1 MENLLE
7 VRNVKKS
14 YGQKNILDGVEFTLE
29 KGKVLGILGPNGSGK
44 TTLLNLI
51 QSFLK
56 PTEGEIYI
64 DGKMAGVETKGKV
77 SMLQDKNIFSWWMKV
92 KDGIE
97 FYKEFFGDFD
107 EEKASHLLDRFKID
121 RNQRIKSLSKGTY
134 EKFAIILALSRKAKL
149 FILDEPLSGIDPLDR
164 EEVTDIIINNL
175 NEESSMIVT
184 THLVAELERIF
195 DEVAFIKERRI
206 FLKEDSEILRE
217 ERNSSLEEIYREI
230 YKR

>member
-1 MENLLE
+1 MEILLE
-7 VRNVKKS
+7 VKNVKKS
-14 YGQKNILDGVEFTLE
+14 FGQKIILDGVEFTLE

-64 DGKMAGVETKGKV
+64 DGKLAGVETKGKV

-97 FYKEFFGDFD
+97 FYKEFFVDFD
-107 EEKASHLLDRFKID
+107 EEKANSLLDRFKID
-121 RNQRIKSLSKGTY
+121 RNQKIKSLSKGTY

-195 DEVAFIKERRI
+195 DEVAFVKERKI
-206 FLKEDSEILRE
+206 FLKGDSEILRE
-217 ERNSSLEEIYREI
+217 ERNNSLEEIYREI

>member
-1 MENLLE
+1 MEILLE
-7 VRNVKKS
+7 VKNVKKS
-14 YGQKNILDGVEFTLE
+14 FGQKIILDGVEFTLE

-64 DGKMAGVETKGKV
+64 DGKTAGIETKGKV

-92 KDGIE
+92 RDGIE

-107 EEKASHLLDRFKID
+107 EEKARNLLDRFKID

-134 EKFAIILALSRKAKL
+134 EKFAIILALSRNAKL

-164 EEVTDIIINNL
+164 EEVTDIIIDNL

-195 DEVAFIKERRI
+195 DEVAFVKDRKI
-206 FLKEDSEILRE
+206 FLKGDSEILRE

>member
-1 MENLLE
+1 MEILLE
-7 VRNVKKS
+7 VKNVKKS
-14 YGQKNILDGVEFTLE
+14 FGRKIILDGVEFTLE

-64 DGKMAGVETKGKV
+64 DGKVAGVETKGRV

-107 EEKASHLLDRFKID
+107 EEKANSLLDRFKID
-121 RNQRIKSLSKGTY
+121 RAQKIKSLSKGTY
-134 EKFAIILALSRKAKL
+134 EKFAIILALSRNAKL

-195 DEVAFIKERRI
+195 DEVAFVKDRKI
-206 FLKEDSEILRE
+206 FLKGDSEILRE